1 MAKRTEFDDA
11 LKGIY
16 RDNTEVQQ
24 EQTTD
29 YRSLTAESVGSL
41 ILGVLSA
48 LTFLHWSLAIFPI
61 MGIILGV
68 TALRKILNAT
78 EELSGFEIST
88 AGVALC
94 VAFWIGGS
102 TWLYYSYSYS
112 APPGYEL
119 LKFEELKGDPKTA
132 KPSDKIIQYANER
145 KKVFVVGHMY
155 PGRKMT
161 GIESFML
168 VPTLDHCKFCTP
180 TRNPTEMIDIQMVDG
195 LTASFRTRA
204 VRVGG
209 TFSYNP
215 NHRPGELPYRIEADV
230 FR

>member
-16 RDNTEVQQ
+16 HDYDEVRP
-24 EQTTD
+24 EHTTD

-41 ILGVLSA
+41 VCGVLSA
-48 LTFLHWSLAIFPI
+48 LTFLHLALLVFPI

-68 TALRKILNAT
+68 TALRKILNAS
-78 EELSGFEIST
+78 EELSGFEISS

-94 VAFWIGGS
+94 VVFGLGGCG
-102 TWLYYSYSYS
+102 WQYYSYSY
-112 APPGYEL
+112 AIPPGYIALSFDEI
-119 LKFEELKGDPKTA
+119 KADPKTG
-132 KPSDKIIQYANER
+132 KVPDYILKYAEEGQ
-145 KKVFVVGHMY
+145 KVFLTGHMY
-155 PGRKMT
+155 PGRKMS

-195 LTASFRTRA
+195 LTASFRTRP

-209 TFSYNP
+209 IFSINP
-215 NHRPGELPYRIEADV
+215 NYIAGELPYHIDADV

>member
-1 MAKRTEFDDA
+1 MARKTEFDDA
-11 LKGIY
+11 LKGRY
-16 RDNTEVQQ
+16 RDNTDVQQ

-68 TALRKILNAT
+68 AALRKILNAS

-94 VAFWIGGS
+94 VVFWIAGYG
-102 TWLYYSYSYS
+102 WLYYSYSYAIPS
-112 APPGYEL
+112 GYIPLSFNEI
-119 LKFEELKGDPKTA
+119 KADPKTG
-132 KPSDKIIQYANER
+132 KLPDYIVQYAEEGQ
-145 KKVFVVGHMY
+145 KVFLVGHMY

-180 TRNPTEMIDIQMVDG
+180 TRNPTEMIDVQMVNG
-195 LTASFRTRA
+195 LTASFRTRQ

-209 TFSYNP
+209 IFSINP
-215 NHRPGELPYRIEADV
+215 DYIAGELPYRIDADV

>member
-29 YRSLTAESVGSL
+29 YRSLAAESVGSL
-41 ILGVLSA
+41 VFGVLSA
-48 LTFLHWSLAIFPI
+48 LTFLHWSLAVFPI
-61 MGIILGV
+61 IGIILGV

-78 EELSGFEIST
+78 EELSGFELST
-88 AGVALC
+88 AGVALS
-94 VAFWIGGS
+94 VVFWLGGS
-102 TWLYYSYSYS
+102 AWLYYSYSHS
-112 APPGYEL
+112 IPAGYEVL
-119 LKFEELKGDPKTA
+119 LFDELKGDPKTG
-132 KPSDKIIQYANER
+132 KLPDRIIQFAKNEQ
-145 KKVFVVGHMY
+145 KVFVAGFMY

-209 TFSYNP
+209 TFSINP
-215 NHRPGELPYRIEADV
+215 HYRVGELPYRIEADV

>member
-16 RDNTEVQQ
+16 RDNTDIQQ

-61 MGIILGV
+61 MGIVLGV

-94 VAFWIGGS
+94 VLFWIAGYG
-102 TWLYYSYSYS
+102 WLYYSYSYS
-112 APPGYEL
+112 IPPGYEAIT
-119 LKFEELKGDPKTA
+119 FDELKGDPKTG
-132 KPSDKIIQYANER
+132 KLPDKIIQFAIDE
-145 KKVFVVGHMY
+145 KKVFLTGHMY

-209 TFSYNP
+209 TFSINP
-215 NHRPGELPYRIEADV
+215 DYIVGELPYRIDADV

>member
-16 RDNTEVQQ
+16 RDNTDVQQ

-48 LTFLHWSLAIFPI
+48 LTFLHWVWAIFPI
-61 MGIILGV
+61 LGIILGV
-68 TALRKILNAT
+68 AALRKILNAT
-78 EELSGFEIST
+78 EELSGFEIAT
-88 AGVALC
+88 AGVAFC
-94 VAFWIGGS
+94 AVFWTAGYG
-102 TWLYYSYSYS
+102 WLYYSYSYS
-112 APPGYEL
+112 IPPGYEVL
-119 LKFEELKGDPKTA
+119 SFDELKGDPKTGRL
-132 KPSDKIIQYANER
+132 SDKIIQYA
-145 KKVFVVGHMY
+145 KDGQKVFVIGHMY

-209 TFSYNP
+209 TFSINP
-215 NHRPGELPYRIEADV
+215 HYRSGELPYRIEADV

>member
-1 MAKRTEFDDA
+1 MARKTEFDDA

-16 RDNTEVQQ
+16 RDNSDVQQ

-61 MGIILGV
+61 MGIVLGV
-68 TALRKILNAT
+68 AALRKILNAT

-94 VAFWIGGS
+94 ALFWISGCG
-102 TWLYYSYSYS
+102 WLYYSYSF
-112 APPGYEL
+112 AIPPGYIAL
-119 LKFEELKGDPKTA
+119 TFDELKADPKTH
-132 KPSDKIIQYANER
+132 KVPDHIIRYAEEGQ
-145 KKVFVVGHMY
+145 KVFLIGFMY

-180 TRNPTEMIDIQMVDG
+180 TRNPTEMIDVQMVDG

-209 TFSYNP
+209 VFSINP
-215 NHRPGELPYRIEADV
+215 DYLHGELPYRIDADV

>member
-1 MAKRTEFDDA
+1 MARRTEFDDA

-16 RDNTEVQQ
+16 SDNTEVRQ

-48 LTFLHWSLAIFPI
+48 LTFLHWVLAIFPI
-61 MGIILGV
+61 MGIVLGV
-68 TALRKILNAT
+68 AALRKILNAT

-94 VAFWIGGS
+94 ALFWAGGYA
-102 TWLYYSYSYS
+102 WLYYSYSY
-112 APPGYEL
+112 AVPPGYYPVS
-119 LKFEELKGDPKTA
+119 FAELKADPKTG
-132 KPSDKIIQYANER
+132 KLPDTILKYAEEGQ
-145 KKVFVVGHMY
+145 KVFLVGHMY

-168 VPTLDHCKFCTP
+168 VPTLEHCKFCTP

-195 LTASFRTRA
+195 LTASFRTRP
-204 VRVGG
+204 VRIGG
-209 TFSYNP
+209 VFSINP
-215 NHRPGELPYRIEADV
+215 NYIAGELPYHIEADV